1 MPLSIILVNYKSVPY
16 IIDCINSI
24 LRFTPDNPFE
34 WIVVN
39 NDPSDNGR
47 ETVTQKFPFV
57 RWIETGYNAGFARAN
72 NAGIKIAN
80 GDAILLLNADTY
92 VMDNSIEM
100 LYKDLITSG
109 FGAAVPQLY
118 FADGKTK
125 QLSGFYVPAGG
136 LNTLLPLP
144 VIGTVLK
151 KAGNIFSVKTH
162 TSSDENII
170 ENVDWIH
177 GACLMFKR
185 EVIDKAGLLDED
197 FFLYSEEIEW
207 CSRIRKYYKIGLF
220 AKYKVIHLEGQSS
233 NQLFENPAKGYFDIY
248 SKKGRQLLLSNMV
261 RIRKEFGVLWF
272 LFHLIVYLVEIPILF
287 IYKIFH
293 CQIQPLSFARNVFYI
308 TGKMFIIIRNKPYF
322 YKAL

>member
-1 MPLSIILVNYKSVPY
+1 MLSIIIVNYKSVSY
-16 IIDCINSI
+16 ITDCINSI
-24 LRFTPDNPFE
+24 LRFTPGNPFE
-34 WIVVN
+34 WIVVS
-39 NDPSDNGR
+39 NDSDDSGR

-57 RWIETGYNAGFARAN
+57 KWIETGYNAGFARAN
-72 NAGIKIAN
+72 NAGIKIAG
-80 GDAILLLNADTY
+80 GDAMLLLNADTY
-92 VMDNSIEM
+92 VTDNSI
-100 LYKDLITSG
+100 DLFYQDFIASD
-109 FGAAVPQLY
+109 FGAAAPQLY

-125 QLSGFYVPAGG
+125 QLSGFYVPAGA

-151 KAGNIFSVKTH
+151 KAGKMFSVKTH
-162 TSSDENII
+162 TSSDENTI

-177 GACLMFKR
+177 GACFMFKR

-207 CSRIRKYYKIGLF
+207 CSRIKKYYKIGLF
-220 AKYKVIHLEGQSS
+220 TKYKVIHLEGQSS
-233 NQLFENPAKGYFDIY
+233 NQLFENPAKGYYDIY

-272 LFHLIVYLVEIPILF
+272 LLHLIVYLIEIPVLF

-293 CQIQPLSFARNVFYI
+293 REIQPVSFAKNVFFI
-308 TGKMFIIIRNKPYF
+308 LSKMFIIIRNKPYF